1 LFEFLVDLVP
11 MIGGPIGE
19 GWITVD
25 LATGGQGDG
34 DDVSE
39 YDDLRITSAIHHGLS
54 SCGRGD
60 GLTSS
65 FTVHG

>member
-11 MIGGPIGE
+11 MIRGPLGE
-19 GWITVD
+19 GRITVG

-39 YDDLRITSAIHHGLS
+39 YDDLRITSAISCGLS
-54 SCGRGD
+54 
-60 GLTSS
+60 
-65 FTVHG
+65 